1 MSIEDAI
8 EAYKDLSGTIFA
20 KKWWAGNKITRLIG
34 GEAKQYAFSGEPIKQ
49 GVRDVLEKQG
59 LDSDVA
65 LLESEESSC
74 RTFVS
79 AVNAVTTHAELLRTY
94 RLNKPGQT
102 HYPCTVW
109 EAARATSAAPMYFE
123 PIEIGGKIKTTF
135 VDGGLRDN
143 NPVGLVTAE
152 AHRIWPGRKIGCLV
166 SLGTGV
172 TQPESLSVTKS
183 RLHEVLTTLASMTT
197 DAHNRHL
204 EFRNSEEGRGLLND
218 KKYFRF
224 SPTQGFGQVSM
235 EDFEKADSMV
245 QFARDY
251 VREHDDAFEHCVA
264 LLGSL
269 STGIPFSVSN
279 TPSSPNPPSIRLHPK
294 GRQVSKFYVG
304 RDVLT
309 RSLDES
315 CLLQSGSTRDNP
327 AWILLWGLGGT
338 GKTEAAWRFYSTHH
352 KKFLHSF
359 WIDSGGTDQ
368 DLTKGFLAMAEK
380 IGLGK
385 EDPVSK
391 IVAWLGDQ
399 EHAWLL
405 VLDDVVEYSNLI
417 SCLPSI
423 GNGVVLVTSTN
434 RISEVDFTQRF
445 HLSELDPEEA
455 MDLLVRR
462 MERPCR
468 QASEREVAV
477 LLLRSL
483 CHLPLAIHIAGAY
496 IRDQKYTIQQYHS
509 QWRQYFWAQE
519 KLKSADSRIAAT
531 FQLSYDRIANQYA
544 DGRSTVELLTL
555 LCFLRPQNASEQILD
570 ETWHVLYGET
580 GLEDREAFRHFMISV
595 LLHGESDQ
603 WDRARDK
610 VRNSL
615 ALLES
620 YSFLVFADTGDIYV
634 HSLVHEW
641 CRRRLTAEDRAKWWN
656 RAAVTLLLSASGEQ
670 DGSFYRK
677 VASHLDHLA
686 RLDEAAVF
694 KLRWPG
700 EGDEYEVARRFV
712 DVYQASGRFSEAY
725 RMQKQICERLETCE
739 QRERPSQV
747 FAESLYV
754 LSSLCTDAGDDEEA
768 LRVAQ
773 QALMLARKRCEPA
786 TTTELLIC
794 QQRLAE
800 CQRALGQFE
809 AAYKLRVQILDGCK
823 HVLRGEGDLGHH
835 ELRARRDVAISLADI
850 GKHDEALQALEKIT
864 AEQKNCLSSTDQDL
878 LVTRSALARAY
889 SWTGLE
895 EKALEQRNI
904 ILDAQKIRDEDHTD
918 TLVAMQEVA
927 GSLSKLGFSQRALE
941 INQDLVQ
948 KWTAKNVP
956 KHHRG
961 LISAQINL
969 AQSFLASGQLSKGLQ
984 LHREVLAARK
994 VASGPQSGAAV
1005 DSMTIMTL
1013 ALHRCGHKDEA
1024 AEMRA
1029 KTEKILNERPNA
1041 VPEHRRQYWKAMNS
1055 LMQLDGVAE
1064 RIRRRKD
1071 ILRSQE
1077 VEDDVGA
1084 VRTVID
1090 LARDYI
1096 IMREFPSAIHRLET
1110 LLGNTKSKTK
1120 LGEHHPLMLD
1130 AMQTLIKAQ
1139 FKSRQLTDAVGW
1151 LERLLR
1157 AQSESLGRQSPETIR
1172 TARQLT
1178 AELRSRKRDAAAQQ
1192 KAAGL
1197 ERTYELR
1204 TPFGS

>member
-1 MSIEDAI
+1 MD
-8 EAYKDLSGTIFA
+8 
-20 KKWWAGNKITRLIG
+20 
-34 GEAKQYAFSGEPIKQ
+34 
-49 GVRDVLEKQG
+49 
-59 LDSDVA
+59 
-65 LLESEESSC
+65 
-74 RTFVS
+74 S
-79 AVNAVTTHAELLRTY
+79 AVGFGRDGQDGGCLAILFNASQEVRSSRGVAELA
-94 RLNKPGQT
+94 N
-102 HYPCTVW
+102 
-109 EAARATSAAPMYFE
+109 
-123 PIEIGGKIKTTF
+123 
-135 VDGGLRDN
+135 
-143 NPVGLVTAE
+143 
-152 AHRIWPGRKIGCLV
+152 
-166 SLGTGV
+166 
-172 TQPESLSVTKS
+172 KS
-183 RLHEVLTTLASMTT
+183 R
-197 DAHNRHL
+197 
-204 EFRNSEEGRGLLND
+204 
-218 KKYFRF
+218 
-224 SPTQGFGQVSM
+224 
-235 EDFEKADSMV
+235 
-245 QFARDY
+245 
-251 VREHDDAFEHCVA
+251 
-264 LLGSL
+264 
-269 STGIPFSVSN
+269 
-279 TPSSPNPPSIRLHPK
+279 
-294 GRQVSKFYVG
+294 
-304 RDVLT
+304 
-309 RSLDES
+309 
-315 CLLQSGSTRDNP
+315 
-327 AWILLWGLGGT
+327 
-338 GKTEAAWRFYSTHH
+338 
-352 KKFLHSF
+352 FLHSF

-434 RISEVDFTQRF
+434 RISDVDFTQRF

-496 IRDQKYTIQQYHS
+496 IRDQKYTVQQYHS

-531 FQLSYDRIANQYA
+531 FQLSYDRIAKQYA
-544 DGRSTVELLTL
+544 DGSSTVQLLTL

-580 GLEDREAFRHFMISV
+580 GLEDREAFQQFVISV
-595 LLHGESDQ
+595 LSHGESGQ

-641 CRRRLTAEDRAKWWN
+641 CRRRLTAEDWAKWWN

-677 VASHLDHLA
+677 VASHLDHLT

-694 KLRWPG
+694 KLQWPG
-700 EGDEYEVARRFV
+700 EGDDYEVARRFV

-739 QRERPSQV
+739 RPEMPSQV
-747 FAESLYV
+747 FVESLYL
-754 LSSLCTDAGDDEEA
+754 LSSLCTDAGDDQEA

-773 QALMLARKRCEPA
+773 QAQMLARKRCEPA
-786 TTTELLIC
+786 MTTELLIC

-823 HVLRGEGDLGHH
+823 HVLRGEGDGHH

-864 AEQKNCLSSTDQDL
+864 DEQKNCLSSTDQDL

-904 ILDAQKIRDEDHTD
+904 LLDAQKIRDEDHTD

-927 GSLSKLGFSQRALE
+927 DSLSKLGFSQRALE

-956 KHHRG
+956 KYHPSLHPV
-961 LISAQINL
+961 
-969 AQSFLASGQLSKGLQ
+969 SFPKG
-984 LHREVLAARK
+984 
-994 VASGPQSGAAV
+994 SSF
-1005 DSMTIMTL
+1005 T
-1013 ALHRCGHKDEA
+1013 
-1024 AEMRA
+1024 EMRA
-1029 KTEKILNERPNA
+1029 KTEKILNERSNA
-1041 VPEHRRQYWKAMNS
+1041 VPEYRRQYWKAMNS
-1055 LMQLDGVAE
+1055 LTQLDGVAE
-1064 RIRRRKD
+1064 RIQRRKD

-1077 VEDDVGA
+1077 VKDDVGA
-1084 VRTVID
+1084 MRTVID

-1096 IMREFPSAIHRLET
+1096 MIRDFPNAIHRLET
-1110 LLGNTKSKTK
+1110 LLGDTKSKTR
-1120 LGEHHPLMLD
+1120 LGEHHPLMLE

-1139 FKSRQLTDAVGW
+1139 FKSRQLTDAVSW
-1151 LERLLR
+1151 LQRLLR

-1192 KAAGL
+1192 KAAQL

-1204 TPFGS
+1204 APSGS